1 MFPVS
6 SRFPHL
12 WSTGVIY
19 SSPGGLVKQSLLY
32 VSSGFRYAWPT
43 FEERRRSM
51 EVSTPKEFLD
61 KVLPESF
68 DPEKAAD
75 LSAVVQFKISG
86 ENGGEWVLTIK
97 DQKLEVTDGTV
108 DSPNMTLIMKD
119 KDYVNLVNGKLSG
132 QKAFMTGKLKFKGD
146 MNLGMKLQ
154 ALGLI

>member
-1 MFPVS
+1 
-6 SRFPHL
+6 
-12 WSTGVIY
+12 
-19 SSPGGLVKQSLLY
+19 
-32 VSSGFRYAWPT
+32 
-43 FEERRRSM
+43 M

-97 DQKLEVTDGTV
+97 DQKLEVTDVTV

-132 QKAFMTGKLKFKGD
+132 QKAFMTGKLTFKGD